1 MTPFV
6 TSSLPT
12 ALPRPSTLPRR
23 LAAIGLPLALLAST
37 TLPARAGLP
46 EVVLG
51 AKPAVVAVG
60 LYNALSSPRFT
71 FRGTGFAV
79 ADGRLLIT
87 NFHVLPE
94 TTAELQQLTLQIGGN
109 RAGGRD
115 AAPETRQLT
124 VLQTDKVHDL
134 ALLQLSGEPLPVLA
148 LDAAGA
154 AREGQS
160 VAFIGFPIGSVLGFS
175 PVTHRAIISSITPF
189 VLPPANARQLD
200 AAAVARLRQGIF
212 DILQLDGTA
221 YPGNSGGPVLDADS
235 GKVVGVV
242 NMVLVKGS
250 RESALSSP
258 TGISYAIP
266 VRWVRELLD
275 KR

>member
-1 MTPFV
+1 MTAPLFCLTLLRRLRAASAPLSLSLSTLLC
-6 TSSLPT
+6 TS
-12 ALPRPSTLPRR
+12 ALP
-23 LAAIGLPLALLAST
+23 AN
-37 TLPARAGLP
+37 AGLP
-46 EVVLG
+46 EVVAA
-51 AKPAVVAVG
+51 AKPAVAAVG
-60 LYNALSSPRFT
+60 VYNALSSPRFT

-79 ADGRLLIT
+79 GDGRLLIT

-94 TTAELQQLTLQIGGN
+94 ESEALQQLTLQIGGN
-109 RAGGRD
+109 RAGGQD
-115 AAPETRQLT
+115 AAPETRKLS

-134 ALLQLSGEPLPVLA
+134 ALLQISGEPLPVLA
-148 LDAAGA
+148 LDGAGA
-154 AREGQS
+154 AREGQA
-160 VAFIGFPIGSVLGFS
+160 VAFIGFPIGNVLGFS

-235 GKVVGVV
+235 GRVVGVV
-242 NMVLVKGS
+242 NMVLVKSS